1 MHTKINNWFITPDY
15 KPEYGVYL
23 EFNSFESYK
32 ELIRQNE
39 SGHYCCGYTFD
50 EMVYYLSNSGYLPG
64 DIKGRFT
71 SYDKIVSVFLKRPFK
86 YFESDKR
93 INPNF
98 MDISEEIL
106 YDTDLYTITPFHS
119 GAGYG
124 CGVGDITGCG
134 DEKMRRKL

>member
-1 MHTKINNWFITPDY
+1 MHTRINNWFITPDY
-15 KPEYGVYL
+15 NPENGIYV

-32 ELIRQNE
+32 ELLKPSE
-39 SGHYCCGYTFD
+39 SCHYCCGYTFD

-64 DIKGRFT
+64 DIRGRFT
-71 SYDKIVSVFLKRPFK
+71 EYDKIISSFLKRPFK

-134 DEKMRRKL
+134 DEKMRRRI

>member
-1 MHTKINNWFITPDY
+1 MHTRINNWFITPDY
-15 KPEYGVYL
+15 NPKNGIYV

-32 ELIRQNE
+32 ELIKPIE
-39 SGHYCCGYTFD
+39 SCHYCCGYTFD

-64 DIKGRFT
+64 DIRGRFT
-71 SYDKIVSVFLKRPFK
+71 EYDKIISSFLKQPFK

-106 YDTDLYTITPFHS
+106 YDVDLYTITPFHS

-124 CGVGDITGCG
+124 CGVGHITGRG
-134 DEKMRRKL
+134 DEKMRRK